1 MRKTLLTGVAFALVA
16 ALLGGCAL
24 ARREPEAVTDI
35 RLPEPTEE
43 PENMILGE
51 KLSAAP
57 TEVTLYFASQDGT
70 GFSAVTRMIS
80 RDAGQ
85 SLPQAAVA
93 TLLDSGAERSIQSM
107 ADTRMLACE
116 TACGTVTVN
125 LSIDARNAQ
134 NPQELLA
141 LQTSIGNTLLGIDG
155 VSGVNVL
162 IGNVSEGHCQLP
174 LGAQTEPVA
183 GVAAAYA
190 QLQAER
196 DRLTQ
201 AEQSEQAEPADPI
214 LRHAILYFPSVTGD
228 WLIPELCSLSVGPEG
243 FVAALFEAL
252 RSGPTQQACATASIP
267 ENVELLDANPTIQT
281 LSSGERVLDLNFAPT
296 LVTYMALSGM
306 EVWKLTGSI
315 AMTMCSFLPD
325 LDAVRVMVN
334 GEPITICERGE
345 TLMEF
350 PGGMIRRRDFADC
363 IGSTVNLYLVN
374 GEGMLQPT
382 QRAVSML
389 SALSPRALLREL
401 VESAGADGDLRFPLP
416 EGIQPVDILGVQ
428 TSGGV
433 ARVNLS
439 ATFYRCCQNLNAREE
454 RSLIYAMVNTLCQ
467 LDGIRGVRFYVE
479 GRAAETMAGGIYLKS
494 VLLPNPGI
502 VVQR

>member
-1 MRKTLLTGVAFALVA
+1 MRKTLLTGIALALSA

-24 ARREPEAVTDI
+24 ARREPETVAEI

-51 KLSAAP
+51 KLSATP
-57 TEVTLYFASQDGT
+57 TEATLYFAAQDGT
-70 GFSAVTRMIS
+70 GFSAVNRVITRN
-80 RDAGQ
+80 AGQ
-85 SLPQAAVA
+85 SLPEAAVA
-93 TLLDSGAERSIQSM
+93 TLLDSGAERSVQAM

-116 TACGTVTVN
+116 YACGTATVN
-125 LSIDARNAQ
+125 LSIDARNVQ

-141 LQTSIGNTLLGIDG
+141 LQTSIGNTLLGLDG

-162 IGNVSEGHCQLP
+162 IGNISEGHCQLP
-174 LGAQTEPVA
+174 LGAQTEPVTS
-183 GVAAAYA
+183 VAAAYA

-196 DRLTQ
+196 DRLSQPET
-201 AEQSEQAEPADPI
+201 ADPI
-214 LRHAILYFPSVTGD
+214 ARSALLYFPSDAGD
-228 WLIPELCSLSVGPEG
+228 WLIPELRNISVGPEG
-243 FVAALFEAL
+243 FVRALFDAL
-252 RSGPTQQACATASIP
+252 RAGPDRQACAIASIP
-267 ENVELLDANPTIQT
+267 EGVELLDDDPAIQT
-281 LSSGERVLDLNFAPT
+281 LSSGERVLNLNFSPT
-296 LVTYMALSGM
+296 LVTYMALSGL
-306 EVWKLTGSI
+306 EVWKLVGSV

-325 LDAVRVMVN
+325 LDAVRVLVN
-334 GEPITICERGE
+334 GEPITVCERGDA
-345 TLMEF
+345 LMEF
-350 PGGMIRRRDFADC
+350 PGGMIHRRDFVGC
-363 IGSTVNLYLVN
+363 VGSTVSLYLVN
-374 GEGMLQPT
+374 SEGMLQPT
-382 QRAVSML
+382 QRAVSMH
-389 SALSPRALLREL
+389 SALSPRSLLIEL
-401 VESAGADGDLRFPLP
+401 IRSADGGDAPRFPIP

-433 ARVNLS
+433 AKVNLS
-439 ATFYRCCQNLNAREE
+439 ATFYRCCQILNAREE

>member
-1 MRKTLLTGVAFALVA
+1 MRKKLLTGVSLALVA

-24 ARREPEAVTDI
+24 TRREPESVAEI

-57 TEVTLYFASQDGT
+57 TEVTLYFAAQDGT
-70 GFSAVTRMIS
+70 GFSAVSRMIS

-85 SLPQAAVA
+85 SLPQVAVA

-134 NPQELLA
+134 SPQELLA
-141 LQTSIGNTLLGIDG
+141 LQASIGNTLLGIDG

-162 IGNVSEGHCQLP
+162 IGNLSEGYCQLP
-174 LGAQTEPVA
+174 LGVQTEPVTS
-183 GVAAAYA
+183 VAAAYA

-196 DRLTQ
+196 DRLSQPET
-201 AEQSEQAEPADPI
+201 AEQSEPI
-214 LRHAILYFPSVTGD
+214 ARGALLYFPSETGD
-228 WLIPELCSLSVGPEG
+228 WLIPELRNLSIGPEG
-243 FVAALFEAL
+243 FVQALFDAL
-252 RSGPTQQACATASIP
+252 KSGPGQQACAVSSIP
-267 ENVELLDANPTIQT
+267 EGVELLDGSPTIQT
-281 LSSGERVLDLNFAPT
+281 LSSGERVLDLNFTPS
-296 LVTYMALSGM
+296 LVTYMALSGLQ
-306 EVWKLTGSI
+306 VWKLVGSI
-315 AMTMCSFLPD
+315 ALTMCSFLPD
-325 LDAVRVMVN
+325 LDAVRVLVD
-334 GEPITICERGE
+334 GEPITTCERGNAV
-345 TLMEF
+345 MEF
-350 PGGMIRRRDFADC
+350 PEGMIHRRDFTDC
-363 IGSTVNLYLVN
+363 IGSTVSLYLVN
-374 GEGMLQPT
+374 NEGMLQPT
-382 QRAVSML
+382 QRAVSMR
-389 SALSPRALLREL
+389 SALSPRSLLREL
-401 VESAGADGDLRFPLP
+401 IGSAGGDGDVRFPIP
-416 EGIQPVDILGVQ
+416 EGIQAVDILGVQ

-439 ATFYRCCQNLNAREE
+439 GTFYRCCQILNAREE

>member
-1 MRKTLLTGVAFALVA
+1 MRRSILLGISLALVA
-16 ALLGGCAL
+16 ALLGGCAMG
-24 ARREPEAVTDI
+24 RREPEAVTEI
-35 RLPEPTEE
+35 RLPEPSEE

-70 GFSAVTRMIS
+70 GFSAVSRMVTR
-80 RDAGQ
+80 DVGQ

-93 TLLDSGAERSIQSM
+93 TLLDSGAERSILSM

-116 TACGTVTVN
+116 TACGTATVN
-125 LSIDARNAQ
+125 LSIDARNVQ
-134 NPQELLA
+134 NAQELLA

-155 VSGVNVL
+155 INGVNVL
-162 IGNVSEGHCQLP
+162 IGGLSEGYCQLP
-174 LGAQTEPVA
+174 LGVQTEPVTS
-183 GVAAAYA
+183 VAAAYA

-196 DRLTQ
+196 DRLSQ
-201 AEQSEQAEPADPI
+201 PEPAEPISRSA
-214 LRHAILYFPSVTGD
+214 LLYFPSVTGD
-228 WLIPELCSLSVGPEG
+228 WLVPELRGISIGQEG
-243 FVAALFEAL
+243 FVPALFDAL
-252 RSGPTQQACATASIP
+252 KAGPVQEACAVPSIP
-267 ENVELLDANPTIQT
+267 EGVELLGGYPAIQT
-281 LSSGERVLDLNFAPT
+281 LSSGERVLELNFSPT
-296 LVTYMALSGM
+296 LSTYMALSGL
-306 EVWKLTGSI
+306 EVWKLAGSI

-325 LDAVRVMVN
+325 LDAVRVMVD
-334 GEPITICERGE
+334 GDPITLCERGQ
-345 TLMEF
+345 TLMQF
-350 PGGMIRRRDFADC
+350 PNGMIHRRDFAGC
-363 IGSTVNLYLVN
+363 VGSTVNLYLVN

-382 QRAVSML
+382 RRAVSMR
-389 SALSPRALLREL
+389 SALSPRSLLGEL
-401 VESAGADGDLRFPLP
+401 IASAGAGGELGFPVP

-439 ATFYRCCQNLNAREE
+439 GSFYRCCQVLNAREE

>member
-1 MRKTLLTGVAFALVA
+1 MRRMLLMGLSFALVA
-16 ALLGGCAL
+16 AILGGCAL
-24 ARREPEAVTDI
+24 TNRKQEAVTDI

-57 TEVTLYFASQDGT
+57 TEVTLYFATQDGT
-70 GFSAVTRMIS
+70 GFSAVSRMIS
-80 RDAGQ
+80 RDVGQ
-85 SLPQAAVA
+85 SLPQAVVA
-93 TLLDSGAERSIQSM
+93 TLLDSGAERSIPSM
-107 ADTRMLACE
+107 ADTRMLGCE
-116 TACGTVTVN
+116 YACGTATIN
-125 LSIDARNAQ
+125 LSIDARNVQ

-141 LQTSIGNTLLGIDG
+141 LQTSVGNTLLGIHG
-155 VSGVNVL
+155 ISGVNVL

-174 LGAQTEPVA
+174 LGVQTEPVTS
-183 GVAAAYA
+183 VAAAYA

-196 DRLTQ
+196 DRLFQ
-201 AEQSEQAEPADPI
+201 AASSGQADPI
-214 LRHAILYFPSVTGD
+214 ARSALLYF
-228 WLIPELCSLSVGPEG
+228 L
-243 FVAALFEAL
+243 
-252 RSGPTQQACATASIP
+252 ACATASIP
-267 ENVELLDANPTIQT
+267 EGVELLNDNPAIQT
-281 LSSGERVLDLNFAPT
+281 LSSGERVLDLNFAST

-334 GEPITICERGE
+334 GEPITVCERGDAILTFE
-345 TLMEF
+345 D
-350 PGGMIRRRDFADC
+350 GMIHRNDLTDC
-363 IGSTVNLYLVN
+363 VGSSVSLYLVN
-374 GEGMLQPT
+374 NEGMLQPT
-382 QRAVSML
+382 QRAVSMR
-389 SALSPRALLREL
+389 SALSPRSLLYEL
-401 VESAGADGDLRFPLP
+401 IASAGEDRDLRFPIP

-439 ATFYRCCQNLNAREE
+439 GTFYRCCQILNAHEE
-454 RSLIYAMVNTLCQ
+454 RRLIYAMVNTLCQ

>member
-1 MRKTLLTGVAFALVA
+1 MRRMLLMGLSFALA
-16 ALLGGCAL
+16 AAMLGGCAL
-24 ARREPEAVTDI
+24 TNRKQEAVTDI

-57 TEVTLYFASQDGT
+57 TEVTLYFATQDGT
-70 GFSAVTRMIS
+70 GFSAVSRMIS
-80 RDAGQ
+80 RDVGQ
-85 SLPQAAVA
+85 SLPQAVVA
-93 TLLDSGAERSIQSM
+93 TLLDSGAERSIPSM
-107 ADTRMLACE
+107 ADTRMLGCE
-116 TACGTVTVN
+116 YACGTATIN
-125 LSIDARNAQ
+125 LSIDARNVQ

-141 LQTSIGNTLLGIDG
+141 LQTSVGNTLLGIHG
-155 VSGVNVL
+155 ISGVNVL

-174 LGAQTEPVA
+174 LGVQTEPVTS
-183 GVAAAYA
+183 VAAAYA

-196 DRLTQ
+196 DRLFQ
-201 AEQSEQAEPADPI
+201 AASSGQADPI
-214 LRHAILYFPSVTGD
+214 ARSALLYFPSDTGN
-228 WLIPELCSLSVGPEG
+228 WLIPELRSISIGPEG
-243 FVAALFEAL
+243 FVRALFDAL
-252 RSGPTQQACATASIP
+252 KAGPSQLACATASIP
-267 ENVELLDANPTIQT
+267 EGVELLNDNPAIQT
-281 LSSGERVLDLNFAPT
+281 LSSGERVLDLNFAST

-334 GEPITICERGE
+334 GEPITVCERGDAI
-345 TLMEF
+345 LAF
-350 PGGMIRRRDFADC
+350 ADGMIHRNDFTDC
-363 IGSTVNLYLVN
+363 VGSTVSLYLVN
-374 GEGMLQPT
+374 NEGMLQPT
-382 QRAVSML
+382 QRAVSMR
-389 SALSPRALLREL
+389 SALSPRSLLCEL
-401 VESAGADGDLRFPLP
+401 IASAGEDRDLRFPIP

-439 ATFYRCCQNLNAREE
+439 GTFYRCCQILNAHEE
-454 RSLIYAMVNTLCQ
+454 RRLIYAMVNTLCQ